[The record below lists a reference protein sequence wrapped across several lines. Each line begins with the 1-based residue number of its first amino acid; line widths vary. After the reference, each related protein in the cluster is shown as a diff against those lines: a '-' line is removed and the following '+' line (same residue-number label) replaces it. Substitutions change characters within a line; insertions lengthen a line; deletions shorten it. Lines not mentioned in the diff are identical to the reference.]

1 MRKIRA
7 QLQAV
12 IAVYLAQD
20 AASSDGTASVANDKI
35 SADSGSVDSDVE
47 LASGVGLASDS
58 DEDETND
65 EDDNDID
72 EPLEHALAD
81 IESTLDEEALQCFID
96 LGGVR
101 ETCVWLT
108 GVKQRQTYFLYVPP
122 GGGRKLRSLTEVRQ
136 YLDTLPSVDEHAP
149 AFSKTLG
156 ETDLQVDGKR
166 KRTSSVLLVDPET
179 ARTNQIAAEERRV
192 AMEAAK
198 DEAARCALGPQKA
211 KAATS
216 QALTAS
222 KASKASKSRSTS
234 NDVPKAKAAK
244 ATKRKQK

>member
-1 MRKIRA
+1 M
-7 QLQAV
+7 
-12 IAVYLAQD
+12 
-20 AASSDGTASVANDKI
+20 I
-35 SADSGSVDSDVE
+35 SWENLGCPVDSDVE
-47 LASGVGLASDS
+47 LASGVGLSSDF
-58 DEDETND
+58 DEDETDD
-65 EDDNDID
+65 EDDSDID

-81 IESTLDEEALQCFID
+81 IESTLNGEALQCFID

-122 GGGRKLRSLTEVRQ
+122 GGGRKLRSLTEVRK

-166 KRTSSVLLVDPET
+166 KRTASVRLVDPET
-179 ARTNQIAAEERRV
+179 VGTNQIAAEERRV
-192 AMEAAK
+192 AMEVAK

-222 KASKASKSRSTS
+222 KASRASKSGSTS
-234 NDVPKAKAAK
+234 NDVPKAKVAN